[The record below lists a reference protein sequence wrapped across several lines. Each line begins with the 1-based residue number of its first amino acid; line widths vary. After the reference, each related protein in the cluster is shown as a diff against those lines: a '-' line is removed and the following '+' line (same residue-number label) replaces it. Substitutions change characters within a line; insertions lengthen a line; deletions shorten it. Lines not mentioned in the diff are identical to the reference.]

1 MTNLLKHLSAIW
13 YRWWK
18 AVWDWLRPAKRAVK
32 PSVSNRR
39 EQMADKWELVFT
51 PGTTTSA
58 DVVQHELTI
67 KAESLGEVVQIV
79 AAGELSAPVTLIEN
93 EIVTVIQVDIDNAG
107 NRSEPSD
114 MLTVV
119 VTDDIPP
126 VKPGSLAVAS
136 KREINDSDAV

>member
-1 MTNLLKHLSAIW
+1 
-13 YRWWK
+13 
-18 AVWDWLRPAKRAVK
+18 
-32 PSVSNRR
+32 
-39 EQMADKWELVFT
+39 MADKWELVFT

-67 KAESLGEVVQIV
+67 KAESIGELVQVVT
-79 AAGELSAPVTLIEN
+79 AGELSAPVTLLEN

-136 KREINDSDAV
+136 KREITDSDAV